1 MQINFRHF
9 TLSPVFA
16 NRHYAALLAL
26 LLLWLVAFWSTLSSM
41 VEIWQRSDT
50 FAHGFLIF
58 PISLYLI
65 WQKRQHIAATA
76 LSSSLAALL
85 PLAILLLAWFFA
97 DAVNV
102 NVVKQLA
109 VILLLPMLVWLC
121 CGRQLLYLLLFPL
134 AYLIFAVPMGDAL
147 VAPMQLITADI
158 TVAALRLAD
167 IPVYREGLYLST
179 PTGLFLVAEACSG
192 VRYLIASFALG
203 TLFAYLNYRRW
214 YKQLAFCL
222 AAILVPIL
230 ANGIRAFGIVLIAHL
245 TDMKHAVGVDH
256 LIYGWLFFG
265 VIIFLMFYI
274 GSFWADQAPAVPHS
288 VSKQRRGAPLLA
300 ATLAAFLL
308 SLPFSAAYLLPPLN
322 ASPAYNTQLL
332 QQQLKLVPPGIQQP
346 QFVDSSA
353 ALSGKW
359 QHNNA
364 EIWFYSAF
372 YQHVDNAKLVSW
384 HNQPYQRAHWTPA
397 AQQQQ
402 WLELGEQRLQVQ
414 EVDLRANDGTR
425 RLLWYWYGSGDYFSA
440 NPYLIT
446 AAQALGKVFHVSQH
460 GSFYALSIYYEH
472 DVAAARLQLQQQ
484 LQQQLPLL
492 KQANNTTLPAGPLT
506 ALERTR

>member
-1 MQINFRHF
+1 M
-9 TLSPVFA
+9 PVTPQDNA
-16 NRHYAALLAL
+16 PTKAYVNHHYAGLSAL
-26 LLLWLVAFWSTLSSM
+26 LLLWLICFWSTLSSM

-58 PISLYLI
+58 PISAYLI
-65 WQKRQHIAATA
+65 WQKRRHIAATA
-76 LSSSLAALL
+76 LSSSLVAAL
-85 PLAILLLAWFFA
+85 PLSMLLLAWFFA

-109 VILLLPMLVWLC
+109 VVLMLPILVWLC
-121 CGRQLLYLLLFPL
+121 CGRQLLSLLIFPL

-158 TVAALRLAD
+158 TVAALRLAN

-203 TLFAYLNYRRW
+203 TLYAYLNYRSW

-222 AAILVPIL
+222 ASILVPIL

-274 GSFWADQAPAVPHS
+274 GSFWADRAPATPET
-288 VSKQRRGAPLLA
+288 VSTVRTGSPLLH
-300 ATLAAFLL
+300 ATLAALLL
-308 SLPFSAAYLLPPLN
+308 SLPFTAGYLRPALTAAPVYNLQVLQNGLT
-322 ASPAYNTQLL
+322 AVPADIN
-332 QQQLKLVPPGIQQP
+332 QP
-346 QFVDSSA
+346 QFIDSSA
-353 ALSGKW
+353 SLSGKW
-359 QHNNA
+359 RHNQQD
-364 EIWFYSAF
+364 IWFYSAF

-397 AQQQQ
+397 GQQRQ
-402 WLELGEQRLQVQ
+402 WLDLADQQLQVQ
-414 EVDLRANDGTR
+414 EFDLRANDGSR
-425 RLLWYWYGSGDYFSA
+425 KLLWYWYGSGDYFSA

-446 AAQALGKVFHVSQH
+446 VAQALGKVFHISQH
-460 GSFYALSIYYEH
+460 GSFYALSINYVS
-472 DVAAARLQLQQQ
+472 DVADARQQLQLQ
-484 LQQQLPLL
+484 LQQQLPLI
-492 KQANNTTLPAGPLT
+492 KQANNINAQHTVLT
-506 ALERTR
+506 ALDSRP